1 MRDMYLKGL
10 SLALEDGCYIK
21 AFCCSMHYPI
31 VRVEK
36 LNEETGTTE
45 LVAYAEHNNVLC
57 ALNDASNNIINEV
70 ENAPESGIVC
80 ERTFLD
86 DVVRNGYTLRFYK
99 LNNDKIL
106 SAICTRGK
114 KALVIESIISNDL
127 EKGLKD
133 LNESLE
139 IYYNDTYHFY
149 KHAKEVVDNST
160 DILEYQKT
168 IGSKDK

>member
-57 ALNDASNNIINEV
+57 ALNDASNNIINEA
-70 ENAPESGIVC
+70 ENAPESGIIC

-86 DVVRNGYTLRFYK
+86 DVIRTGYTLRFYK
-99 LNNDKIL
+99 LNNDNIL
-106 SAICTRGK
+106 SSICTHGE
-114 KALVIESIISNDL
+114 KAIVIDCVISNSL
-127 EKGLKD
+127 ESGIKD

-139 IYYNDTYHFY
+139 MYYNDTYHFY
-149 KHAKEVVDNST
+149 KHAKEVVNNST